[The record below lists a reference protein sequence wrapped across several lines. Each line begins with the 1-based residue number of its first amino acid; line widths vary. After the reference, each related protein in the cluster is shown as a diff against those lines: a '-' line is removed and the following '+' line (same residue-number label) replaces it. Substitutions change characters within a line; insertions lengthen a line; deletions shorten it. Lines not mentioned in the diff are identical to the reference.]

1 MRNKLL
7 MLLAAL
13 LAALFV
19 VSPVMAAQGHIYGIV
34 FVDTNLNGVW
44 DMGEVGMPGVKV
56 MLQSANGDTTVDLMS
71 APNPDEISDTT
82 PNTCDYLNS
91 SAPTPCPGTWG
102 LIPAGETTDWW
113 KVSIVVPAGY
123 TVTSANP
130 QWVQVQAE
138 GSSQLVY
145 FGLAPVGAGGPTPV
159 LLPATGAGY
168 ELYAAGLSLVIGLG
182 LTLKSRLR
190 KK

>member
-1 MRNKLL
+1 
-7 MLLAAL
+7 
-13 LAALFV
+13 
-19 VSPVMAAQGHIYGIV
+19 
-34 FVDTNLNGVW
+34 
-44 DMGEVGMPGVKV
+44 MPGVKV
-56 MLQSANGDTTVDLMS
+56 TLQSANGDTTVDLVS

-82 PNTCDYLNS
+82 PNTCDYLNP

-113 KVSIVVPAGY
+113 MVSIAVPAGY
-123 TVTSANP
+123 SVTSANP
-130 QWVQVQAE
+130 QWVQVQGE
-138 GSSQLVY
+138 GATGVVY
-145 FGLAPVGAGGPTPV
+145 FGLAPVGAGGPTGV

-168 ELYAAGLSLVIGLG
+168 ELYAAGLLLVTGLG